1 MEEYDHDLQKQK
13 LEIENKKLDIEKQKL
28 ELLSSVVKHEISMTD
43 FSKMLQLMN
52 STLYQDK
59 LNIITQID
67 ESLQVQNT
75 IEDTQPIR
83 QPQNRSVAGP
93 IVQLYDKDDIT
104 KLLHIYDSITE
115 AVREIPETSF
125 TQIKHAAKN
134 KQIYRE
140 FRWFLVDRHSP
151 NARIFNNIGETFNH
165 TIKKTGMVAMLNMD
179 KTKVI
184 NVFGNQKMAAEHLS
198 QHHSAMSHAIKYN
211 VVLSGHYWRMWDELD
226 TELTVEYEDN
236 SELPVRL
243 PLKRGVQVQQIDPDT
258 NLIVNIFNSI
268 SDVCKEF
275 KISPKTLKE
284 KAAEK
289 IAHNGYKWNII

>member
-1 MEEYDHDLQKQK
+1 LAHGCK
-13 LEIENKKLDIEKQKL
+13 
-28 ELLSSVVKHEISMTD
+28 T
-43 FSKMLQLMN
+43 
-52 STLYQDK
+52 
-59 LNIITQID
+59 NILTQID
-67 ESLQVQNT
+67 ESLQAQNT
-75 IEDTQPIR
+75 LPPCDT

-104 KLLHIYDSITE
+104 KLVHIYDSITE
-115 AVREIPETSF
+115 ALREIPDTSF

-134 KQIYRE
+134 KLIYRDY
-140 FRWFLVDRHSP
+140 RWFLIDRHSP

-179 KTKVI
+179 KSKVV
-184 NVFGNQKMAAEHLS
+184 NVFGNQKMAAENVN

-211 VVLSGHYWRMWDELD
+211 VALSGHFWRMWDELD
-226 TELTVEYEDN
+226 NDLKIDYEDN
-236 SELPVRL
+236 TELPVRL

-258 NLIVNIFNSI
+258 NVIVNIFNSI
-268 SDVCKEF
+268 SDVCKLF

-289 IAHNGYKWNII
+289 IAHNGFMWNIV